1 RGIGQLLDLT
11 AINRLDNRI
20 AGREVAVKRADP
32 DASATRDLV
41 EARLRPDF
49 RERRLGRFEQ
59 AVAGPRRDRPGTS
72 ALNFFVSPCQAEGPS
87 VYRPEASSVY
97 SCFWPWATLRPEA
110 TRPLAFCIGRRSW
123 RNRLTRH

>member
-20 AGREVAVKRADP
+20 AGREVAVKRANP

-41 EARLRPDF
+41 ETRLRPDF

-59 AVAGPRRDRPGTS
+59 AVAVPLRVGPGLASGGLRCSNGRAARPAGHLG
-72 ALNFFVSPCQAEGPS
+72 AQFFCLPL
-87 VYRPEASSVY
+87 SSGG
-97 SCFWPWATLRPEA
+97 TLRIS
-110 TRPLAFCIGRRSW
+110 TGGIL
-123 RNRLTRH
+123 RLF